1 MAKEQ
6 AEKQPGEQASTPEE
20 TVDPLWLFER
30 IVKKGED
37 GQPEVD
43 YVELNAALRV
53 LTEHLGSEEE
63 ALWGILRC
71 LGESASALKG
81 YYGMPQQDERARALA
96 VRKLHWACKGMYEV
110 AKAIAPEVWS
120 KRHVPAPPDGP
131 ENDPESWMDQL
142 WGWFVGAWSAL
153 EDKWKEK
160 RKEER
165 IQAALRWLIKLL
177 MAKMTRL
184 RPPLAGWSKPLTV
197 KQWAE
202 VFDCEWHT
210 MKQWLVEWEK
220 EGDARRVGKQW
231 MVAVDVVP
239 ESEREK
245 VEPAS
250 VRQKPERHH
259 KG

>member
-71 LGESASALKG
+71 LGESASALNA

-96 VRKLHWACKGMYEV
+96 VLKLRWACEAMYEV
-110 AKAIAPEVWS
+110 AKAIAPKVWS

-131 ENDPESWMDQL
+131 ENDPESWMDRL
-142 WGWFVGAWSAL
+142 WGWFAGAWSAL
-153 EDKWKEK
+153 EGKWEQ
-160 RKEER
+160 ER
-165 IQAALRWLIKLL
+165 EQAALRWLIKLL
-177 MAKMTRL
+177 MAKMTR
-184 RPPLAGWSKPLTV
+184 RRRPLAGWSKPLPV
-197 KQWAE
+197 NRWAAL
-202 VFDCEWHT
+202 FGCNWDT
-210 MKQWLVEWEK
+210 MKKRLVKWQE
-220 EGDARRVGKQW
+220 EGDALQVGSEWQ
-231 MVAVDVVP
+231 VALDILP
-239 ESEREK
+239 EGVRKVIERTGEM
-245 VEPAS
+245 
-250 VRQKPERHH
+250 
-259 KG
+259 

>member
-43 YVELNAALRV
+43 HVELNTALRV
-53 LTEHLGSEEE
+53 LTEHLGSEEK
-63 ALWGILRC
+63 ALSGILRC
-71 LGESASALKG
+71 LGQSAGALKG

-96 VRKLHWACKGMYEV
+96 VRKLRWACKGMYE
-110 AKAIAPEVWS
+110 AAEAIAPKVWS

-131 ENDPESWMDQL
+131 EDDPESWMDRL
-142 WGWFVGAWSAL
+142 WGWFVGASSAL

-165 IQAALRWLIKLL
+165 KQAVLQWLIKLL
-177 MAKMTRL
+177 MAKMTR
-184 RPPLAGWSKPLTV
+184 RGRPLAGWSKPLPV
-197 KQWAE
+197 SRWAALYGLNW
-202 VFDCEWHT
+202 DT
-210 MKQWLVEWEK
+210 MKKLLVDWKE
-220 EGDARRVGKQW
+220 EGDALQVGKNWQLSL
-231 MVAVDVVP
+231 DILP
-239 ESEREK
+239 EGVRKKIERAGE
-245 VEPAS
+245 V
-250 VRQKPERHH
+250 
-259 KG
+259 